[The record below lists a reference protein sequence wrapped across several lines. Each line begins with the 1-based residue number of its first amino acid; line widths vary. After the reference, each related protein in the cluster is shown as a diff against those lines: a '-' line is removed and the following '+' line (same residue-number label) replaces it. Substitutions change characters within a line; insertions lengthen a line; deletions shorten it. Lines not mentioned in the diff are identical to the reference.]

1 LNSEISDK
9 QKYYLPIGGYMQKI
23 SLSDKF
29 SKITDHWTPRVIAEV
44 NDHQLK
50 LVKIKGDFVWHDHDD
65 ADEVFIVI
73 EGSMS
78 IEFEDEIVELNR
90 GEMCVVPKGV
100 RHRPFAEK
108 ECQIMLVEPRGVVN
122 TGEAGGDL
130 TAEGDVWI

>member
-1 LNSEISDK
+1 
-9 QKYYLPIGGYMQKI
+9 MQKI

-29 SKITDHWTPRVIAEV
+29 SKFTDHWAPRVIAEV

-100 RHRPFAEK
+100 RHRPFAEN
-108 ECQIMLVEPRGVVN
+108 ECQIMLVEPRGLVN

-130 TAEGDVWI
+130 TADGEVWI

>member
-1 LNSEISDK
+1 
-9 QKYYLPIGGYMQKI
+9 MQKI

-29 SKITDHWTPRVIAEV
+29 SKFTDHWAPRVIAEV

-100 RHRPFAEK
+100 RHRPFAEN
-108 ECQIMLVEPRGVVN
+108 ECQIMLVEPRGLVN

>member
-1 LNSEISDK
+1 
-9 QKYYLPIGGYMQKI
+9 MQKI

-29 SKITDHWTPRVIAEV
+29 SKFTDHWAPRVIAEV

-78 IEFEDEIVELNR
+78 IEFEDGIVELNQ

-100 RHRPFAEK
+100 RHRPFAEN

>member
-1 LNSEISDK
+1 
-9 QKYYLPIGGYMQKI
+9 MQKI

-122 TGEAGGDL
+122 TGETGGDL

>member
-1 LNSEISDK
+1 
-9 QKYYLPIGGYMQKI
+9 MQKI

-29 SKITDHWTPRVIAEV
+29 SKFTDHWAPRVIAEV

-100 RHRPFAEK
+100 RHRPFAEN

-130 TAEGDVWI
+130 TADGEVWI

>member
-1 LNSEISDK
+1 
-9 QKYYLPIGGYMQKI
+9 MQKI

-29 SKITDHWTPRVIAEV
+29 SKFTDHWAPRVIAEV

-100 RHRPFAEK
+100 RHRPFAEN

-130 TAEGDVWI
+130 TADGDVWI

>member
-9 QKYYLPIGGYMQKI
+9 QKYYLPIGRYMQKI

-29 SKITDHWTPRVIAEV
+29 SKFTDHWAPRVIAEV

-78 IEFEDEIVELNR
+78 IEFEDGIVELNR

-100 RHRPFAEK
+100 RHRPFAEN

>member
-1 LNSEISDK
+1 
-9 QKYYLPIGGYMQKI
+9 MQKI

-29 SKITDHWTPRVIAEV
+29 SKFTDHWAPRVIAEV

-78 IEFEDEIVELNR
+78 IEFEDGIVELNQ

-100 RHRPFAEK
+100 KHRPFAEN
-108 ECQIMLVEPRGVVN
+108 ECHIMLVEPRGVVN

>member
-1 LNSEISDK
+1 
-9 QKYYLPIGGYMQKI
+9 MQKI

-29 SKITDHWTPRVIAEV
+29 SKFTDHWAPRVIAEV

-78 IEFEDEIVELNR
+78 IEFEDGIVELNQ

-100 RHRPFAEK
+100 KHRPFAEN
-108 ECQIMLVEPRGVVN
+108 ECHIMLVEPRGVVN
-122 TGEAGGDL
+122 TGDAGGDL
-130 TAEGDVWI
+130 TAEGDAWI

>member
-1 LNSEISDK
+1 
-9 QKYYLPIGGYMQKI
+9 MQKI

-29 SKITDHWTPRVIAEV
+29 SKFTDHWAPRVIAEV

-78 IEFEDEIVELNR
+78 IEFEDGIVELNR

-100 RHRPFAEK
+100 RHRPFAEN

>member
-1 LNSEISDK
+1 
-9 QKYYLPIGGYMQKI
+9 MQKI

-29 SKITDHWTPRVIAEV
+29 SKFTDHWSPRVIAEV

-78 IEFEDEIVELNR
+78 IEFEDGIVELNQ

-100 RHRPFAEK
+100 RHRPFAEN

>member
-1 LNSEISDK
+1 
-9 QKYYLPIGGYMQKI
+9 MQKI

-29 SKITDHWTPRVIAEV
+29 SKFTDHWAPRVIAEV

-50 LVKIKGDFVWHDHDD
+50 LVKIKGDFVWHEHDD

-78 IEFEDEIVELNR
+78 IEFEDGIVELNQ
-90 GEMCVVPKGV
+90 GEMFVVPKGV
-100 RHRPFAEK
+100 RHRPFAEN

>member
-1 LNSEISDK
+1 
-9 QKYYLPIGGYMQKI
+9 MQKI
-23 SLSDKF
+23 SLTDKF
-29 SKITDHWTPRVIAEV
+29 SKFTDHWAPRVIAEV

-78 IEFEDEIVELNR
+78 IEFEDGIVELNR

-100 RHRPFAEK
+100 RHRPFAEN

>member
-1 LNSEISDK
+1 
-9 QKYYLPIGGYMQKI
+9 MQKI

-29 SKITDHWTPRVIAEV
+29 SKFTDHWAPRVIAEV

-50 LVKIKGDFVWHDHDD
+50 LVKIKGDFVWHEHDD

-78 IEFEDEIVELNR
+78 IEFEDGIVELNQ

-100 RHRPFAEK
+100 RHRPFAEN